1 MKRNLPVFLMLALAG
16 CATAAAGGQTQWMTF
31 PSGKGDKGVTLEAW
45 LQEHPLKTDQGM
57 SIEEI
62 SRGETASAAIVQIR
76 KVQPLHMHAEHD
88 LTAIVLKGE
97 GLLRV
102 GDRNLELRPGSIV
115 TIPRGTAH
123 SFTNKSQET
132 AVAYAMFNPAFD
144 GKDFV
149 VVPEESLVK
158 SQKKKK

>member
-1 MKRNLPVFLMLALAG
+1 MKRSFSVFLLLALAG
-16 CATAAAGGQTQWMTF
+16 CATAATGGQTQWMAF
-31 PSGKGDKGVTLEAW
+31 PMGKGGKGVALEAW
-45 LQEHPLKTDQGM
+45 LKEHPLKTDQGM

-76 KVQPLHMHAEHD
+76 KTQPLHLHADHD

-102 GDRNLELRPGSIV
+102 GDRNLELRPGSII
-115 TIPRGTAH
+115 TIPRGVAH

-158 SQKKKK
+158 TKKQ

>member
-1 MKRNLPVFLMLALAG
+1 MKKDLSVFLLLALAG
-16 CATAAAGGQTQWMTF
+16 CAAAVPSGGPTQWMTF
-31 PSGKGDKGVTLEAW
+31 PAGKGNRGVALESW
-45 LQEHPLKTDQGM
+45 LKEHPLKADQGM

-76 KVQPLHMHAEHD
+76 KTQPLHLHADHD

-102 GDRNLELRPGSIV
+102 GDRNLELRPGSII
-115 TIPRGTAH
+115 TIPRGVAH

-158 SQKKKK
+158 TKKQ

>member
-1 MKRNLPVFLMLALAG
+1 MNKNLSVFLMLALAG
-16 CATAAAGGQTQWMTF
+16 CAAASAGGGQTQWMTF
-31 PSGKGDKGVTLEAW
+31 PVAKGGKGITLEAW
-45 LQEHPLKTDQGM
+45 LKEHPLKADQGI

-62 SRGETASAAIVQIR
+62 SRGETASAAIIQIR
-76 KVQPLHMHAEHD
+76 TVEPLHVHMDHD
-88 LTAIVLKGE
+88 VTVILLKGE

-102 GDRNLELRPGSIV
+102 GGRNLELRPGSIV
-115 TIPRGTAH
+115 TIPRGAAH
-123 SFTNKSQET
+123 SFANKSQEP

-158 SQKKKK
+158 KK